1 MRVADDVQSCRWSTA
16 KCITHEVPVFFG
28 MRKVIYAGGWFARNA
43 QVLRK
48 VGEVLL
54 DSSSKQDAPL
64 TRWLTAA
71 DAFDHS
77 DKATSQ
83 AIYKARA

>member
-1 MRVADDVQSCRWSTA
+1 M
-16 KCITHEVPVFFG
+16 
-28 MRKVIYAGGWFARNA
+28 YAGGWFARNA

-54 DSSSKQDAPL
+54 EPSAKQDAPL

-71 DAFDHS
+71 DAFYHS

-83 AIYKARA
+83 AIYKARAWKRKTCLHVAHPASTACLECDLSLLDTTN

>member
-1 MRVADDVQSCRWSTA
+1 
-16 KCITHEVPVFFG
+16 

-54 DSSSKQDAPL
+54 DSSSKQGAPL